1 MKLQNV
7 IQSSILIVCL
17 WLLPKM
23 QAVVPAPDGGYPNGN
38 TAEGQTA
45 LLSLSTGG
53 FNTAVGFLSLGSN
66 TAGSFNTGV
75 GAGTLLTN
83 VGGGN
88 GEGSQNTATGAGALL
103 SNSTGAD
110 NTANGAFALFSNTT
124 GVENTAN
131 GTQALKSNTTGRDN
145 TADGFNALHQNTTGD
160 KNTANGVSALFNN
173 VTGNQNTAIG
183 YFAGLNLTT
192 GGNNVALG
200 FNAGA
205 SQTTGTENV
214 YLGANMFGVAGEN
227 NACYIKS
234 IFGQTTASGIPVFI
248 NSNNKLGTATSS
260 KRFKEEIKKM
270 DKSSEALFALNP
282 VTFRYKKEIDP
293 TGTSQFGLVA
303 EDVEK
308 VSPDLVVRDQEGKPY
323 SVRYDQVNAMLLN
336 EFLKEHKKVEQQNGK
351 LESQARKI
359 QEEQTTITHLQ
370 KEMETVIAHSKE
382 QDSQIQRVRIAE
394 DVAHVDP
401 NLAIRNGKGQI
412 ESVRYTAVNAML
424 LNEFLK
430 EHKKVEDLEATVAQ
444 QRKDF
449 QAAIAK
455 LQEAVTSQV
464 KEQATQIQKV
474 SALLEV
480 SKPAPQ
486 LVVNKP

>member
-1 MKLQNV
+1 MKLQNI
-7 IQSSILIVCL
+7 IQISILMVCVG
-17 WLLPKM
+17 LLPKL
-23 QAVVPAPDGGYPNGN
+23 QAVVPAPDGGYPGGN
-38 TAEGQTA
+38 TAEGQNA
-45 LLSLSTGG
+45 LLSLTTGG
-53 FNTAVGFLSLGSN
+53 FNTAAGFLSLGSN
-66 TAGSFNTGV
+66 TVGSFNTGV

-110 NTANGAFALFSNTT
+110 NTASGAFALFSNTT
-124 GVENTAN
+124 GVANTAT
-131 GTQALKSNTTGRDN
+131 GDGALQGNTTGRDN
-145 TADGFNALHQNTTGD
+145 TANGFNALHQNTTGE
-160 KNTANGVSALFNN
+160 KNTANGLSALFHS
-173 VTGNQNTAIG
+173 TGNQNTAIG

-214 YLGANMFGVAGEN
+214 YLGANMFGVAGES

-270 DKSSEALFALNP
+270 EKSSEALFALNP

-382 QDSQIQRVRIAE
+382 QDSQIQRVSAQLDRSR
-394 DVAHVDP
+394 
-401 NLAIRNGKGQI
+401 LALQT
-412 ESVRYTAVNAML
+412 V
-424 LNEFLK
+424 
-430 EHKKVEDLEATVAQ
+430 VEN
-444 QRKDF
+444 
-449 QAAIAK
+449 
-455 LQEAVTSQV
+455 
-464 KEQATQIQKV
+464 
-474 SALLEV
+474 
-480 SKPAPQ
+480 P
-486 LVVNKP
+486 

>member
-7 IQSSILIVCL
+7 IQISILIVCL
-17 WLLPKM
+17 GLLPKL
-23 QAVVPAPDGGYPNGN
+23 QAVVPAPDGGYPGGN
-38 TAEGQTA
+38 TAEGQNA
-45 LLSLSTGG
+45 LLSLTTGG
-53 FNTAVGFLSLGSN
+53 FNTAAGFLSLGSN
-66 TAGSFNTGV
+66 TVGSFNTGL
-75 GAGTLLTN
+75 GAGTLLAN
-83 VGGGN
+83 VGGSN

-103 SNSTGAD
+103 SNTTGAD
-110 NTANGAFALFSNTT
+110 NTASGAFALFSNTT
-124 GVENTAN
+124 GVANTAT
-131 GTQALKSNTTGRDN
+131 GDGALQGNTTGRDN
-145 TADGFNALHQNTTGD
+145 TANGFNALHQNTTGE
-160 KNTANGVSALFNN
+160 KNTANGLSALFSNS
-173 VTGNQNTAIG
+173 TGNQNTAIG

-214 YLGANMFGVAGEN
+214 YLGANMFGVAGES

-270 DKSSEALFALNP
+270 EKSSEALFALNP

-382 QDSQIQRVRIAE
+382 QDSQIQRVSAQLDRSRPALQT
-394 DVAHVDP
+394 V
-401 NLAIRNGKGQI
+401 
-412 ESVRYTAVNAML
+412 
-424 LNEFLK
+424 
-430 EHKKVEDLEATVAQ
+430 VEN
-444 QRKDF
+444 
-449 QAAIAK
+449 
-455 LQEAVTSQV
+455 
-464 KEQATQIQKV
+464 
-474 SALLEV
+474 
-480 SKPAPQ
+480 P
-486 LVVNKP
+486 

>member
-1 MKLQNV
+1 MKLQNI
-7 IQSSILIVCL
+7 IQISILMVCVG
-17 WLLPKM
+17 LLPKL
-23 QAVVPAPDGGYPNGN
+23 QAVVPAPDGGYPGGN
-38 TAEGQTA
+38 TAEGQNA
-45 LLSLSTGG
+45 LLSLTTGG
-53 FNTAVGFLSLGSN
+53 FNTAAGFLSLGSN
-66 TAGSFNTGV
+66 TVGSFNTGL
-75 GAGTLLTN
+75 GAGTLLAN
-83 VGGGN
+83 VGGSN

-103 SNSTGAD
+103 SNTTGAD
-110 NTANGAFALFSNTT
+110 NTASGAFALFSNTT
-124 GVENTAN
+124 GVANTAT
-131 GTQALKSNTTGRDN
+131 GDGALQGNTTGRDN
-145 TADGFNALHQNTTGD
+145 TANGFNALHQNTTGE
-160 KNTANGVSALFNN
+160 KNTANGLSALFSNS
-173 VTGNQNTAIG
+173 TGNQNTAIG

-214 YLGANMFGVAGEN
+214 YLGANMFGVAGES

-270 DKSSEALFALNP
+270 EKSSEALFALNP

-382 QDSQIQRVRIAE
+382 QDSQIQRVSAQLDRSRPALQT
-394 DVAHVDP
+394 V
-401 NLAIRNGKGQI
+401 
-412 ESVRYTAVNAML
+412 
-424 LNEFLK
+424 
-430 EHKKVEDLEATVAQ
+430 VEN
-444 QRKDF
+444 
-449 QAAIAK
+449 
-455 LQEAVTSQV
+455 
-464 KEQATQIQKV
+464 
-474 SALLEV
+474 
-480 SKPAPQ
+480 P
-486 LVVNKP
+486 